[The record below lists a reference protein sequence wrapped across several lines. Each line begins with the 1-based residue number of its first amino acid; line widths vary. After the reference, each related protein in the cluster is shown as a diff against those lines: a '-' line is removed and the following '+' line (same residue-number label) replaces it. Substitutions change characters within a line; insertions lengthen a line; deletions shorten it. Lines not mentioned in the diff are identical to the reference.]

1 MQKRNPEITNQAPAP
16 VFNFDLER
24 MSTAIN
30 SGTISFPRKGMSHRE
45 RNEWIQLKLSQL
57 DGR

>member
-1 MQKRNPEITNQAPAP
+1 MQKRTPEVTNPNIAA

-57 DGR
+57 DGK